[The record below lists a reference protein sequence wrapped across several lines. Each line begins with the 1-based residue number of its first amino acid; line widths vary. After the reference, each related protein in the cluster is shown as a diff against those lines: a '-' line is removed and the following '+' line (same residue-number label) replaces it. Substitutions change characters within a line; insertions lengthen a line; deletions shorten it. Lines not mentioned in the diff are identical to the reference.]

1 MQQDSCIRD
10 CWGSH
15 VFQSQQA
22 LYEGASL
29 VRPPLIRKQVHFEF
43 CAACCNFLC
52 HASVLLVMFASW
64 SGLIWPPFQTP
75 GEIAGYHRLCLAT
88 LCSGQ
93 LARYFTSLS
102 VWSPEAYHSIPLE
115 ALVTHP
121 QHARSV
127 QSATSILECLA
138 GFNFDLCQIDV
149 ELLMLSCLTIHP
161 ADRK

>member
-29 VRPPLIRKQVHFEF
+29 VRPPLIGKQVQIEF

-52 HASVLLVMFASW
+52 HMSVLLVMFASW
-64 SGLIWPPFQTP
+64 SGLIRPPFQTP
-75 GEIAGYHRLCLAT
+75 MGRLQDITGCVWQRRVQA
-88 LCSGQ
+88 SSPDI
-93 LARYFTSLS
+93 SLHFQF
-102 VWSPEAYHSIPLE
+102 EAAYHSIPLE
-115 ALVTHP
+115 TVVTGP

-127 QSATSILECLA
+127 QSATSILECPA
-138 GFNFDLCQIDV
+138 GFNFDLCQMDV
-149 ELLMLSCLTIHP
+149 ELLMLFCLTIHP
-161 ADRK
+161 ADRT